1 MKVSRKQARDL
12 IAEISAVVDIDINI
26 MDDTGT
32 IVASTDDERIDQ
44 FHEGAQM
51 LIRDRR
57 SELIVHYDN
66 EFRGCRKGINLPLIY
81 KDKIIGVIGLTG
93 EIEETIHYARL
104 IQKMTELLMRDLVRI
119 RKEGRKDQEKM
130 LFINSWISG
139 EIESRYEIEE
149 FLENNGV
156 DPQKPMLFALM
167 EMYRPDD
174 RDRSARRMFENRI
187 SPPGTIICNREGSGI
202 MVGNFTSPEKC
213 MECIM
218 TFFSDQYPMENYI
231 CGIGDLS
238 HDCDDAVHS
247 YHQALKVLQVNRD
260 TKPGVYMYNDS
271 ILEIILSEIP
281 KTYKDQL
288 FIKVFGKCRQ
298 DDIPDI
304 MEFIKVYNKNNGS
317 INGIASEMCI
327 HKNTVQYK
335 INKLHTQTGL
345 DLRVTHDNMILYL
358 LELWY
363 GENKY
368 AGTDS
373 SK

>member
-187 SPPGTIICNREGSGI
+187 SPPGTII
-202 MVGNFTSPEKC
+202 
-213 MECIM
+213 
-218 TFFSDQYPMENYI
+218 
-231 CGIGDLS
+231 
-238 HDCDDAVHS
+238 
-247 YHQALKVLQVNRD
+247 
-260 TKPGVYMYNDS
+260 
-271 ILEIILSEIP
+271 
-281 KTYKDQL
+281 
-288 FIKVFGKCRQ
+288 
-298 DDIPDI
+298 
-304 MEFIKVYNKNNGS
+304 
-317 INGIASEMCI
+317 
-327 HKNTVQYK
+327 
-335 INKLHTQTGL
+335 
-345 DLRVTHDNMILYL
+345 
-358 LELWY
+358 
-363 GENKY
+363 
-368 AGTDS
+368 
-373 SK
+373 